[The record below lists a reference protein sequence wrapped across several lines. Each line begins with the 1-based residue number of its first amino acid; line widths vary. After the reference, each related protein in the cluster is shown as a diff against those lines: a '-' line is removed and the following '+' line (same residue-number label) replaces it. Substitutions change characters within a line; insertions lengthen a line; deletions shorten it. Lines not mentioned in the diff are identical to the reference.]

1 MNYSKNIEKS
11 LKLWEKA
18 FKKGFTQYMVLILLK
33 ENSMHGYE
41 IKNRLE
47 SMGNEIVSFKDSG
60 IYQILKKL
68 SKREFVTFK
77 IEKSEKGPDRKS
89 YTITESGEE
98 IVQIFSNLY
107 LDPIYKSVAGILK
120 RTKINNK

>member
-1 MNYSKNIEKS
+1 MSYSKNIEKS

-33 ENSMHGYE
+33 GKSMHGYE

-47 SMGNEIVSFKDSG
+47 DMGNDIVSFKDSG
-60 IYQILKKL
+60 IYKILKKL
-68 SKREFVTFK
+68 SKREFVTFE

-107 LDPIYKSVAGILK
+107 LDPIYKSVAGILRK
-120 RTKINNK
+120 TKTTK